1 MKRVKLIK
9 RFKLPVISP
18 ESVMQKRKK
27 AMSFDQQP
35 EITKGEN
42 LMEIWRRI
50 SLIPGENT
58 WFS

>member
-1 MKRVKLIK
+1 MIK